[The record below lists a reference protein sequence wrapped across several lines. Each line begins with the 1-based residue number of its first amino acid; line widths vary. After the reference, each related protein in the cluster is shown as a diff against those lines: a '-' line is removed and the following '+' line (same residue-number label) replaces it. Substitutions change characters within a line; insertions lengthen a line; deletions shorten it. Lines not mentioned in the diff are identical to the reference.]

1 MPSACGNH
9 YGFGYI
15 ENRVPSQD
23 GSNSYRPPHIIPPC
37 SPEFSGYGYLGKDD
51 YSESSNTPKPP
62 IPRPPSPKDDPDF
75 PGVRPGGQNP
85 NKNTDKTLQS
95 ADSNVISGVSNEN
108 VKKAVVIGGA
118 ILLSI
123 VGIFIFG
130 KNGLSKSNG

>member
-23 GSNSYRPPHIIPPC
+23 GSNSYRPPYIIPPC
-37 SPEFSGYGYLGKDD
+37 SPEFSGYGHLGKDD
-51 YSESSNTPKPP
+51 YSESPDPP

-75 PGVRPGGQNP
+75 PGVRPGGQNS

-118 ILLSI
+118 VLLSI
-123 VGIFIFG
+123 VGIFIFA
-130 KNGLSKSNG
+130 KNGQSKSNS